1 MSRRLTVTLT
11 VALLSILALAGSGHA
26 QASDVASFAER
37 VGHQAGER
45 ITVHHQMES
54 YLRYL
59 AAHSDRVT
67 LVEQGESWEGRQL
80 LLAIVTSPANHA
92 RLDAIQATAQRL
104 GDPRDLSTEDAAA
117 LIADQPAILYLGG
130 SIHGF
135 ELSGS
140 EGVLKLLEH
149 LTTRDDP
156 ATLTALE
163 NTVVLLDPMINPD
176 GRDAFAHR
184 NHRSIGREPKSA
196 RDDWSNDFNRWDATG
211 YRTGHYFFDTNR
223 DWWAHTQRETQ
234 ARVPTI
240 REWRPQVV
248 VDLHEMGSD
257 VEFYFDP
264 PGEPY
269 GPFFPEFAKTWFRNF
284 GNAYAGAFDEAGF
297 EYMTRERYN
306 FFYPGYTT
314 SWGTYQG
321 AVGMLYEQGSTRGLA
336 MERADES
343 VRMLSD
349 ALEQQYT
356 AAWTAVR
363 TASSRREELLTEY
376 HQGLRAAVADGGRG
390 ITRYLIEDSGD
401 PQLSAELV
409 ALLGRNGIEVSRLS
423 SEATLSGVRDREGNA
438 VGEHSFAAGTWVVE
452 AAQPMNRLLRVL
464 LEPDLPIPAE
474 FLEIARA
481 REDRGQN
488 PRFYDITAW
497 SLPLLFDLPGY
508 SSSDRRTLMV
518 ESAQGVYTGSV
529 PSDNPSYAY
538 LIDGN
543 QAASVAAALDLKS
556 QGHRA
561 AVTLRPTS
569 IGGEAIAS
577 GTVVLRIGQN
587 DETLHAAVR
596 ESAAAFGLDVRGV
609 NTGLSD
615 APYPAL
621 GSADVMPMRQP
632 EIALLGGHPVHA
644 YSFGWAWYTLDQQYR
659 VPVTVRNATSIAETK
674 IDRFDVLVI
683 PHLRSHEQLAETL
696 GDEGIERL
704 ENWIQDGG
712 SLVAMGSAV
721 DFVREGLKLSDLRSW
736 YDVQTGRDPKQDDD
750 EGESDSDVIEPTPWD
765 VPGAILRAEMDGE
778 TWLAAGYDSELP
790 VLVDSRRIYLAPE
803 GPPDSGKRVVGRYA
817 AGDAMRI
824 SGHIWP
830 ESGER
835 MPESVFAY
843 EERIGD
849 GRVILFAEDLNYRAY
864 WRGANRLFLNAVVLS
879 PSAP

>member
-1 MSRRLTVTLT
+1 MSRRLLVRFR
-11 VALLSILALAGSGHA
+11 LSCIALALSASGAVLA
-26 QASDVASFAER
+26 QSDIATFAEIT
-37 VGHQAGER
+37 GHDFGER

-59 AAHSDRVT
+59 AAHSDRVAI
-67 LVEQGESWEGRQL
+67 VEQGESWEGREL

-92 RLDAIQATAQRL
+92 RLDTIQENAQRL
-104 GDPRDLSTEDAAA
+104 GDPRRTS
-117 LIADQPAILYLGG
+117 ADEAQAIIEGQPAILYLGG

-149 LTTRDDP
+149 LATRDDA
-156 ATLTALE
+156 ATLAALD

-184 NHRSIGREPKSA
+184 NHRSIGREPKAA

-240 REWRPQVV
+240 RDWRPQVV
-248 VDLHEMGSD
+248 IDLHEMGSD

-269 GPFFPEFAKTWFRNF
+269 GPFFPSFAKTWFRNF
-284 GNAYAGAFDEAGF
+284 GEAHAGAFDDAGF

-306 FFYPGYTT
+306 YFYPGYTT

-343 VRMLSD
+343 VRVLAD

-356 AAWTAVR
+356 AAWTAVQ
-363 TASSRREELLTEY
+363 TASARRAELLTDY

-390 ITRYLIEDSGD
+390 ITRYLIEPSGD
-401 PQLSAELV
+401 PQLLAELV
-409 ALLGRNGIEVSRLS
+409 ALLGRNGIEVGRLS
-423 SEATLSGVRDREGNA
+423 AGATLSGVRDREGNA
-438 VGEHSFAAGTWVVE
+438 VGEHSFVAGTYVIE
-452 AAQPMNRLLRVL
+452 AAQPLNRLLRVL
-464 LEPDLPIPAE
+464 LEPDLPISE
-474 FLEIARA
+474 DFLEIARA
-481 REDRGQN
+481 REDRGQD

-497 SLPLLFDLPGY
+497 SLPLLFDLAGY
-508 SSSDRRTLMV
+508 SSSDRRSLEV
-518 ESAQGVYTGSV
+518 EDAHGVYTGEVAAS
-529 PSDNPSYAY
+529 NPEYAY
-538 LIDGN
+538 LIDGS
-543 QAASVAAALDLKS
+543 QAASVAAAVDLKR
-556 QGHRA
+556 QGYRA
-561 AVTLRPTS
+561 AFTLKPTS
-569 IGGEAIAS
+569 IAGEAISS
-577 GTVVLRIGQN
+577 GTIVLRVGQN
-587 DETLHAAVR
+587 DGTLHAAVR
-596 ESAAAFGLDVRGV
+596 EAAASFGLDLRGV
-609 NTGLSD
+609 DTGLSD
-615 APYPAL
+615 PGYPAL
-621 GSADVMPMRQP
+621 GSADVMPLRLP
-632 EIALLGGHPVHA
+632 EIALLAGHPVDA

-659 VPVTVRNATSIAETK
+659 IPVTVRNVDSIAATP
-674 IDRFDVLVI
+674 IDRFDVIVV
-683 PHLRSHEQLAETL
+683 PHLRSHQELAKKMGEK
-696 GDEGIERL
+696 GIERL
-704 ENWIQDGG
+704 ENWVNDGG
-712 SLVAMGSAV
+712 SLVAMGSGV

-736 YDVQTGRDPKQDDD
+736 YDVQIGRDPKKDDD
-750 EGESDSDVIEPTPWD
+750 EGDSDAVEPTPFD
-765 VPGAILRAEMDGE
+765 VPGAILRVRLDPEA
-778 TWLAAGYDSELP
+778 WLSAGYGDELP

-817 AGDAMRI
+817 EADALRL

-830 ESGER
+830 ESRER
-835 MPESVFAY
+835 LAESVFAY
-843 EERIGD
+843 EELIGQ